1 MVLHVFK
8 EYKRIFFK
16 VKNKNYDRF
25 LSLFHGLKSSIGGKD
40 PPRNSYIEIKNRK
53 RIKLLYIFLLGELKK
68 FAKKFI

>member
-40 PPRNSYIEIKNRK
+40 PPRNSYIEIKA
-53 RIKLLYIFLLGELKK
+53 IKGLNYYIF
-68 FAKKFI
+68 FFWVN